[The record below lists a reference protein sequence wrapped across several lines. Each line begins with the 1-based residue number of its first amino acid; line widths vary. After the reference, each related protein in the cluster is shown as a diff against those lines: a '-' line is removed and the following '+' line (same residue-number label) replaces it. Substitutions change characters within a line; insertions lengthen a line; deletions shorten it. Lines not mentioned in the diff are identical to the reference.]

1 MYFCSF
7 SRKNQKKKS
16 SSNLYILYTSKQNV
30 KVRVF
35 LNTFYPLYPK
45 VLQALKSFP
54 NNAGVFSTVK
64 QVGLVIPGSMWV
76 VLSVCL
82 CRSLRLARPLLAQ
95 DVQVDRRGFSHGEQ
109 DLLNVLNVQSLLWF
123 PLPAA

>member
-1 MYFCSF
+1 MSSLHNIIKLRPLPTASPLSF
-7 SRKNQKKKS
+7 RSPFLCIFAVFQGKTKKKKS

-82 CRSLRLARPLLAQ
+82 CRSLRLARPLTG
-95 DVQVDRRGFSHGEQ
+95 RC
-109 DLLNVLNVQSLLWF
+109 
-123 PLPAA
+123 